1 MSLYKLDEYLRFQQL
16 TFFYKKGFL
25 FLKTNIEPYF
35 RPLVLSEYLS
45 TSTQQQEQQ
54 TPTKVQNIFDQEQ
67 YTQQGAEPIAPPP
80 PSYNSED
87 SPKDI
92 INGGESAPP
101 AGGGMAELEQKL
113 LILHGQQVKYLQ
125 EDVNILKQDVAL
137 LVRAKE
143 TAAKEIKVYCYLFR
157 DLKG

>member
-1 MSLYKLDEYLRFQQL
+1 M
-16 TFFYKKGFL
+16 
-25 FLKTNIEPYF
+25 KTNIEPYF

-80 PSYNSED
+80 PPSYKSED

-137 LVRAKE
+137 LIRAKE
-143 TAAKEIKVYCYLFR
+143 SAAKEIKVCFYL
-157 DLKG
+157 GI